1 MQKKPLNPAAELMKL
16 EALCNRAEHCSRE
29 IADKLRRKGF
39 STAQAAEI
47 IEKLQANRFIDD
59 RRFATAYVHDKF
71 AFSAWGRI
79 KIKNGLRMKGIPA
92 DIIDEVMAEEIEPR
106 TYLQNAFRAIR
117 GRLRILPPELPRHEA
132 RNRLMRFA
140 AGRGYEMAVIIK
152 ILSSARLWNSAE
164 SHDD

>member
-16 EALCNRAEHCSRE
+16 EALCNRAEHSSRE
-29 IADKLRRKGF
+29 IAEKLRRKGF
-39 STAQAAEI
+39 STAQTAEI
-47 IEKLQANRFIDD
+47 IESLRANRFIDD
-59 RRFATAYVHDKF
+59 RRFASAYVHDKF

-106 TYLQNAFRAIR
+106 AYLQNAFRALR
-117 GRLRILPPELPRHEA
+117 GRLRTLPPELPRPEA
-132 RNRLMRFA
+132 RNKLMRFA
-140 AGRGYEMAVIIK
+140 AGRGYEMAVILK
-152 ILSSARLWNSAE
+152 ILSSSRLWSSAE